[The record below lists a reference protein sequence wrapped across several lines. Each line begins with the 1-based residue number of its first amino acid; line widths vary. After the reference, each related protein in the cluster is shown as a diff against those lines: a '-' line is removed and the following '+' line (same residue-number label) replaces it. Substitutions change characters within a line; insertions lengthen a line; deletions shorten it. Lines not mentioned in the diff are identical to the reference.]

1 MSRAYPESLFQHVR
15 DHLERAIAILHKN
28 EDALPIRN
36 HIEEALDLTL
46 ECVYRRSS
54 RHPLT
59 SRPANPV
66 SKQRAANDN
75 DEGRCP

>member
-1 MSRAYPESLFQHVR
+1 MSRPESLFQHVR

-36 HIEEALDLTL
+36 QIEEALDLTL

-54 RHPLT
+54 GHLLS
-59 SRPANPV
+59 SRPANSV
-66 SKQRAANDN
+66 SALRPANDN
-75 DEGRCP
+75 EEGQCP